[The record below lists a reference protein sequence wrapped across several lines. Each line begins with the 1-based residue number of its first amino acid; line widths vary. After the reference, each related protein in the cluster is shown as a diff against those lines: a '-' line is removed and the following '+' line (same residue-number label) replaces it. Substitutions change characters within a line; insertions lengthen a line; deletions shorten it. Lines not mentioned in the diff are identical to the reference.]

1 MMAKINRVKKSLSFW
16 NPDILFHEALTNKL
30 GHAHM
35 HKSAIQ
41 QGSAFCFAFGDVYL
55 ITP

>member
-30 GHAHM
+30 GNTHTQVSHPAR
-35 HKSAIQ
+35 K
-41 QGSAFCFAFGDVYL
+41 FCFAFGDVYL
-55 ITP
+55 